1 MTRARRL
8 RVPPD
13 VASLLRGLHPEL
25 KRRVRAGLDRL
36 VADPTAGKAL
46 RGELAGLH
54 SLRVGRIRV
63 VYRPSARVIDFVAVG
78 PRERIYE
85 ETLRLIR
92 RQRRV

>member
-1 MTRARRL
+1 MKLARRL
-8 RVPPD
+8 RLPPE

-25 KRRVRAGLDRL
+25 KRRVRAGLNRL
-36 VADPTAGKAL
+36 VADPAAGKAL

-63 VYRPSARVIDFVAVG
+63 VYRHSARALDIVAVG

-85 ETLRLIR
+85 ETLRLVR
-92 RQRRV
+92 R

>member
-1 MTRARRL
+1 MTSTRRL
-8 RVPPD
+8 RLPPE

-36 VADPTAGKAL
+36 VADPSAGKAL
-46 RGELAGLH
+46 RAELAGLR

-63 VYRPSARVIDFVAVG
+63 VYRETASAIDIVAVG

-92 RQRRV
+92 

>member
-1 MTRARRL
+1 MTSARRL
-8 RVPPD
+8 RLPAQ

-36 VADPTAGKAL
+36 VADPSAGKAL
-46 RGELAGLH
+46 RGELAGLR

-63 VYRPSARVIDFVAVG
+63 VYRETPGAIDIVAVG

-92 RQRRV
+92 R